1 MIPCNGNYHQPEIGR
16 ILEFIKNFKESQ
28 ENDFQKALEEYMKK
42 YFNSVFS
49 EITYDSETE
58 TIILQMATEQAGE
71 DGVHSY
77 RNSAL
82 VIM

>member
-1 MIPCNGNYHQPEIGR
+1 MLPYNGNYHQSEIGW

-28 ENDFQKALEEYMKK
+28 ENDFQKALEEYMTK

-49 EITYDSETE
+49 EITYDAATE
-58 TIILQMATEQAGE
+58 TIILQMETEQSGE

-77 RNSAL
+77 KNSAL